1 MSIRQELLEDLEK
14 RRSTA
19 LLGGGK
25 ERLESQRSKGQL
37 TARERLDAF
46 FDQDTFQEW
55 GLHVDHACHDFGM
68 EKKSLPCDG
77 VITGIGRV
85 GGRPVAAYSQDAT
98 VGGGALGQ
106 RHAKKICDVMDYALE
121 CGVPFVA
128 VNDSGGARIQEAV
141 ESLAGYG
148 QVFFRN
154 VGLSGCVPQVAVFLG
169 NCAGGGGHSPAVMDF
184 LFMCRKK
191 ASMFICGPQGS

>member
-1 MSIRQELLEDLEK
+1 ASHFCTPARAQDFMSIRQELLEDLEK

-121 CGVPFVA
+121 CGVPF
-128 VNDSGGARIQEAV
+128 
-141 ESLAGYG
+141 
-148 QVFFRN
+148 
-154 VGLSGCVPQVAVFLG
+154 
-169 NCAGGGGHSPAVMDF
+169 
-184 LFMCRKK
+184 
-191 ASMFICGPQGS
+191 